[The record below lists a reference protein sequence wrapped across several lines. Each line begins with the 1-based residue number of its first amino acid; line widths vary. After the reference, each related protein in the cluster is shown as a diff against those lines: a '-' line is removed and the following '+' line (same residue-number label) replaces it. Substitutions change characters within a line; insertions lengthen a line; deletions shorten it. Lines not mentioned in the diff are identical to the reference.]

1 MNETDNHRAVSL
13 KLFVIPALLWGYII
27 SSILA
32 VTFWGRVYQKII
44 VTLDLSTNQGWALNV
59 FWNTLLAGIGLLQC
73 VWYLNTLRKR
83 QPLSRSHHIACLLCV
98 ASVCLCAKVAVMEGF
113 SKHRQVAATVED
125 SIGNAQDKVF
135 GAAQVVDGR
144 YSNYLVGICVKMPT
158 GWDLGSLNLIERGKY
173 SGAQAAFGRNTRRA
187 EEMSARR
194 PGVYPLLVSH
204 KYAADY
210 GGYNPSLFVS
220 AYAKQAVSASGAGT
234 TLEAYANS
242 FTNVRD
248 PYHALS
254 KPVKERV
261 GGATGFRIHIEGRFS
276 TATIQQQ
283 VYVLET
289 GEYYIVMVGSY
300 RDESDWDGIVESIS
314 TLTVHDGSTA
324 K

>member
-13 KLFVIPALLWGYII
+13 KLFVIPVLLWGYII
-27 SSILA
+27 SSVLA
-32 VTFWGRVYQKII
+32 VSFWGRAYQKII
-44 VTLDLSTNQGWALNV
+44 ETLDLSPNQGWAFIV
-59 FWNTLLAGIGLLQC
+59 FWNGLLAGIGLLQC
-73 VWYLNTLRKR
+73 VWYLITLRKR

-113 SKHRQVAATVED
+113 SKHKQVADAVAD
-125 SIGNAQDKVF
+125 LIGNEQEKVF

-144 YSNYLVGICVKMPT
+144 YSNFLVGICVLMPK
-158 GWDLGSLNLIERGKY
+158 GWYLGSLNSIERGKY
-173 SGAQAAFGRNTRRA
+173 SGAQAAFGRNTQRA
-187 EEMSARR
+187 EEMSAAQ

-204 KYAADY
+204 KYPPDY

-234 TLEAYANS
+234 TLEAYANT

-248 PYHALS
+248 PYHARS
-254 KPVKERV
+254 NPVKERF
-261 GGATGFRIHIEGRFS
+261 GGATAFHIHIEGRFAA
-276 TATIQQQ
+276 ATIQQQ

-300 RDESDWDGIVESIS
+300 RDESGWDGIVESIS
-314 TLTVHDGSTA
+314 TLTVRDGSTA